1 MVDAAPQAHRLVA
14 PGPLRPLS
22 CAVAVLISVGRPSVR
37 AETSA
42 TVQETEAASPVG
54 ANDQTCFSVGDGDS
68 VIESDGITW
77 SKVPTSFS
85 AYGIDTNNTIAV
97 GEADVAL
104 RYQP

>member
-1 MVDAAPQAHRLVA
+1 
-14 PGPLRPLS
+14 
-22 CAVAVLISVGRPSVR
+22 VR

-77 SKVPTSFS
+77 SKVPTSTIFS
-85 AYGIDTNNTIAV
+85 AYGIDNTNTIAV
-97 GEADVAL
+97 GEADVAH